1 MNGVRIGIRRIGNEP
16 TRTLLVVMNK
26 KVELGVSGALT
37 YSSNSIAARSLPLN
51 PEGSVATLESN
62 AVGCDN

>member
-1 MNGVRIGIRRIGNEP
+1 MIRGGRS
-16 TRTLLVVMNK
+16 NK
-26 KVELGVSGALT
+26 KVQWGVSGDQT

-51 PEGSVATLESN
+51 PEVSVATLESN